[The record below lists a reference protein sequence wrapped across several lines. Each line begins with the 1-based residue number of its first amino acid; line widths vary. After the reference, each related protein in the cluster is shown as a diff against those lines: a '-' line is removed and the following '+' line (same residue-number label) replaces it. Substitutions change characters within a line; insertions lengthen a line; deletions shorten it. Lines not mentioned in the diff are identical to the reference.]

1 MCNYFTTLLR
11 KHRSVIIYIAFG
23 ALTTLVNY
31 LVYYPLYILAEFSAA
46 VSNGIS
52 WLAAVIFAFF
62 TNKLFV
68 FGNKSWSPN
77 IIVPEIVKFVGFRLL
92 SGLME
97 TAILY
102 VAVDLFASNGNV
114 WKVITSLFV
123 IVINYIAS
131 KVFVFKNR
139 KSH

>member
-31 LVYYPLYILAEFSAA
+31 LVYYPLYNLAEFSAA

-68 FGNKSWSPN
+68 FGSKSWSPN
-77 IIVPEIVKFVGFRLL
+77 IIVPEFVKFVGFRLL
-92 SGLME
+92 SGFME

-114 WKVITSLFV
+114 WKVITSVFV